1 MNKKKLLI
9 IAHHLTIGGVQ
20 KSLIAALKVLDYE
33 KYDVTLYLRKNRR
46 DLLSF
51 VDERVNVIIN
61 DDTNHYYRKPKA
73 ILLQMLA
80 AFFKLLKKKD
90 KAEFYNQKLS
100 QFIVKCSMD
109 YEKKRFFT
117 KEKYDIAIAYVQGY
131 VTLFTAECVSADK
144 KFVFYHTSVDELHDV
159 HERVIDKFQKVV
171 AIHDEQ
177 KELIKKWY
185 PQIADRITIVENYC
199 DKALIEAQS
208 KAFCVDRPENKLVLC
223 SCGRF
228 SPVKGFDLAVESAKI
243 LKEKNIQF
251 LWYFVGDGPERERI
265 EALINQYGLQDNIV
279 ITGMQKNPY
288 PYMLACDIYVQPS
301 YEEAM
306 PLTLIEAKRLI
317 KPMITTDTVG
327 GRKLVN
333 NLIDGL
339 VCKIN
344 SQSLAGSIEA
354 LHKDSVLFDAIKNN
368 LNNTDYSEEL
378 LNYKA
383 QWQKLLE
390 E

>member
-9 IAHHLTIGGVQ
+9 VAHHLTIGGVQ
-20 KSLIAALKVLDYE
+20 KSLVAALKVIDYD
-33 KYDVTLYLRKNRR
+33 KYDVTLYLRKNRT
-46 DLLSF
+46 DLLQL

-61 DDTNHYYRKPKA
+61 DDNHHYYRKPKA
-73 ILLQMLA
+73 ILLQLLI
-80 AFFKLLKKKD
+80 AFFKLIKRKD
-90 KAEFYNQKLS
+90 KAKAYNQMLS

-109 YEKKRFFT
+109 YEKERFFA
-117 KEKYDIAIAYVQGY
+117 KAKYDIAIAYVQGY
-131 VTLFTAECVSADK
+131 VALFTAECINADK

-159 HERVIDKFQKVV
+159 HERAIDKFQKVV
-171 AIHDEQ
+171 AIHSEQ

-199 DKALIEAQS
+199 DKALIEEQS
-208 KAFCVDRPENKLVLC
+208 KAFSVDRPQNKTVLC

-228 SPVKGFDLAVESAKI
+228 SSVKGFDLAVESAKK

-251 LWYFVGDGPERERI
+251 LWYFVGDGPERGGI

-288 PYMLACDIYVQPS
+288 PYIKACDIYVQPS

-306 PLTLIEAKRLI
+306 PLTLIEAKRLN
-317 KPMITTDTVG
+317 KPMITTNTVG
-327 GRKLVN
+327 GKKLVVDGV
-333 NLIDGL
+333 DGL
-339 VCKIN
+339 VCETN
-344 SQSLAGSIEA
+344 PRSIA
-354 LHKDSVLFDAIKNN
+354 DAIELLINDNQRFDIIKSN
-368 LNNTDYSEEL
+368 LQNTDYSDEL
-378 LNYKA
+378 NKYKT
-383 QWQKLLE
+383 QWKKLLE